1 MEQSGAADDS
11 GTAETQRKLEELS
24 VRMENVSTEANNWD
38 AHLHDGV
45 QRWKHYQ
52 DQLRLLTLWLH
63 RADTHLAETKGDIQ
77 QSLDLHTDFFSVADE
92 RIIDQ
97 LKNAAHELQQV
108 WVSVVLRVCALHYES
123 FFLDLFDKY

>member
-1 MEQSGAADDS
+1 ME
-11 GTAETQRKLEELS
+11 THRKLEELS
-24 VRMENVSTEANNWD
+24 VRMEKVSAEANNWD

-45 QRWKHYQ
+45 QRWKDYQ

-92 RIIDQ
+92 RVIEQ
-97 LKNAAHELQQV
+97 LKHAAQKLQQV
-108 WVSVVLRVCALHYES
+108 GLTLTTNDYSGCCGIYYG
-123 FFLDLFDKY
+123 FYF